1 MLGARAT
8 RSGRTLVTIVTG
20 AILWT
25 SIASVALAA
34 DKTYSATVSP
44 VLVAGAS
51 YGEGLRATSF
61 ISLNLKNESN
71 QARLGSANVTAPPGI
86 VLTAPP
92 VAPAATSSVGTA
104 NVVGGVLQLRNLDL
118 APGLSVNVTVP
129 GRVECS
135 GTNHAQQYLWTF
147 VVKQANDF
155 NGTGNDLAQVGS
167 TTNTVSGNCAIVFS
181 KQPKS
186 SEKAP
191 VAITSKIYDPAGP
204 AVTVTV
210 VDGDA
215 YDTVAWWSGTVT
227 LTKGDDPTGGA
238 AGLGGTKSGLAS
250 GGSVTFAPTIDLSG
264 SRYTVN
270 AKATP
275 TVGSASVGTSDALVP
290 SAPFNIVDDAMICGA
305 SGVCSATSKGPK
317 TEAIVDATAQ
327 GSAGALVILSIN
339 DPTLPTLDCPGYD
352 ESPDVAVISYNVTTL
367 DGSTPAPDRAKVATF
382 TLLAPYVTRSAS
394 KYEVCYASNRQ
405 FPTKSGALATLDP
418 NTGLYKGLLP
428 ACVNKTLEPSPC
440 VVSKALDNKT
450 KDLVI
455 VVSSPPGDP
464 QAKF

>member
-8 RSGRTLVTIVTG
+8 RSGRTLVTLVTG

-92 VAPAATSSVGTA
+92 IAPAATSSVGTA

-118 APGLSVNVTVP
+118 APGVSVNVTVP

-147 VVKQANDF
+147 AVKQANDF

-181 KQPKS
+181 KPPKS

-191 VAITSKIYDPAGP
+191 VAITSKIYDPAGA
-204 AVTVTV
+204 AVTVTAK
-210 VDGDA
+210 DGA
-215 YDTVAWWSGTVT
+215 GVDTVAWWSGTIT
-227 LTKGDDPTGGA
+227 LTKGADPTGGA
-238 AGLGGTKSGLAS
+238 AVLGGTTSGGAS
-250 GGSVTFAPTIDLSG
+250 GGSVAFAPTIDLAATGYSL
-264 SRYTVN
+264 
-270 AKATP
+270 KATP
-275 TVGSASVGTSDALVP
+275 SLMDAASTGTITTAVESAK
-290 SAPFNIVDDAMICGA
+290 FNIVDDATICTSANNKCKAESQGPSTKASVEAQTGGA
-305 SGVCSATSKGPK
+305 
-317 TEAIVDATAQ
+317 DND
-327 GSAGALVILSIN
+327 LVILAIN
-339 DPTLPTLDCPGYD
+339 DPHVTVNCAGYD
-352 ESPDVAVISYNVTTL
+352 ETSDTISFDVTNDLGTQAS
-367 DGSTPAPDRAKVATF
+367 GRAKVTTF
-382 TLLAPYVTRSAS
+382 TLAAAAVVKAAS
-394 KYEVCYASNRQ
+394 KYDVCYQSTLS
-405 FPTKSGALATLDP
+405 FPTKSGAQATFDP
-418 NTGLYKGLLP
+418 ATGLYTGLLP
-428 ACVNKTLEPSPC
+428 DCVNKTLEPSPC
-440 VVSKALDNKT
+440 VVSKALDKL
-450 KDLVI
+450 KRLVI

-464 QAKF
+464 AGKF